1 MTRIDVFE
9 GNTLTVMV
17 TITGISTLS
26 GYTAG
31 MCAKEFKNSTAA
43 LFESTGSI
51 DDLVLT
57 FVITATENDL
67 TPGRYYYEVT
77 VDNGTNYFTVS
88 QGAYVVKESIKY

>member
-9 GNTLTVMV
+9 GNTLTVTV

-26 GYTAG
+26 GYTAL
-31 MCAKEFKNSTAA
+31 MCAKEFKNSTTA
-43 LFESTGSI
+43 LIESTGTISA
-51 DDLVLT
+51 LVLT